1 MDKFSTLT
9 TYAVA
14 LEADNIDTDQIMP
27 KQFLRGIDK
36 AGLDKGLF
44 YNLKHKPDGSLDS
57 GCVLNSPTG
66 QKAALLLA
74 GPNFG
79 CGSSREH
86 AVWGLMQGG
95 FKVVAAANFG
105 EIFYSNCFNN
115 GLLAC
120 KVVPEDM
127 EKLFSAMPRSWVLYQ
142 NFLFVDAGTFLQ
154 YNANMRPLVVDKI
167 QACQLV
173 VFNRTSAKTDKM
185 EFHKIVRGLNR
196 RCSIAFEWPDGKVE
210 YDEIQDP
217 LPFDLSAPVV
227 QIGDEDYAIWY
238 RDIIEEMDKYQGKT
252 VEFTGL
258 IAVSGRLPQDCF
270 LGGRHVMTCC
280 EADMSFLGFPCKYG
294 DAASLK
300 TKDWVRVQAE
310 VRVEYQKEYRG
321 EGPVLYAKKVERDK
335 EIKDIVTF

>member
-1 MDKFSTLT
+1 M
-9 TYAVA
+9 
-14 LEADNIDTDQIMP
+14 
-27 KQFLRGIDK
+27 
-36 AGLDKGLF
+36 
-44 YNLKHKPDGSLDS
+44 
-57 GCVLNSPTG
+57 
-66 QKAALLLA
+66 
-74 GPNFG
+74 
-79 CGSSREH
+79 
-86 AVWGLMQGG
+86 
-95 FKVVAAANFG
+95 
-105 EIFYSNCFNN
+105 
-115 GLLAC
+115 
-120 KVVPEDM
+120 
-127 EKLFSAMPRSWVLYQ
+127 LYQ

-258 IAVSGRLPQDCF
+258 IAVSGRLPQDCL

-280 EADMSFLGFPCKYG
+280 EADIEYSALVCQWDPAQIKATLKNRTWAKITAKVDNRYHRIYG
-294 DAASLK
+294 RK
-300 TKDWVRVQAE
+300 
-310 VRVEYQKEYRG
+310 
-321 EGPVLYAKKVERDK
+321 GPVLKVISVLPCSKPQRE
-335 EIKDIVTF
+335 VATFY